1 MALLN
6 EVENKLFLSWDDI
19 NTSVKVLCEKIIT
32 EYPNIDSVM
41 GLPRGG
47 LIPAV
52 LISHQLDLPF
62 VLHPGKNTLVVDD
75 INDTGETLSK
85 APGAYWAVLHHKPT
99 SKFTPNFY
107 AKEVGDEWIVYPWE
121 RSDAPPIQD
130 YLQSDEFLEFAE
142 REDNSK
148 VWTNEED
155 NKIYTIGGLSNDK
168 DRSFMEFV
176 NKQKDNE

>member
-6 EVENKLFLSWDDI
+6 ETENKLFLSWDDI
-19 NTSVKVLCEKIIT
+19 NASVKILCKKIIT
-32 EYPNIDSVM
+32 EYPNIDSIM

-52 LISHQLDLPF
+52 LISHKLDIPF
-62 VLHPGKNTLVVDD
+62 VIHPGKNTLVVDD

-99 SKFTPNFY
+99 SKFKPNFY
-107 AKEVGDEWIVYPWE
+107 AEEVGDEWIVYPWE
-121 RSDAPPIQD
+121 RPDSVPIQD

-142 REDNSK
+142 REDNSV
-148 VWTNEED
+148 VWPEED
-155 NKIYTIGGLSNDK
+155 CKLHTVGGLTNDK
-168 DRSFMEFV
+168 EGSFMKFV
-176 NKQKDNE
+176 NKQKDE